1 MRIHDH
7 VFDFLILALE
17 WLSGSHELCPSD
29 GATAGPKTTNAGVV
43 DGDERKWTRVGRL
56 NTFVVHQGLVEDRL
70 QCQLDDKLV
79 FHNQEMGMFRAAR
92 LQDLVFD
99 EVLEKQF
106 DDKAA

>member
-1 MRIHDH
+1 MD
-7 VFDFLILALE
+7 
-17 WLSGSHELCPSD
+17 
-29 GATAGPKTTNAGVV
+29 K
-43 DGDERKWTRVGRL
+43 L
-56 NTFVVHQGLVEDRL
+56 NTFVVHQCFVEDRL